1 MPAKAS
7 LFLCI
12 IHTNVESAVVYYTII
27 CLPKHALM
35 AKLFPK
41 SWLLIKSIYLN
52 TEKTVIGN
60 LLLHTENTYEQ
71 AKIKLIFDYAFFYIM
86 LLLSFLFVNMLSQNT
101 VNMIII
107 PMIILDLVVCLLLL
121 KKGISARTV
130 GLFASFSTLILPIL
144 SSLLNNQDLGPKYVL
159 IWVMSILVCYITVN
173 LSTALIWSLILCAYL
188 IAVAWIKINNVV
200 IFVTPGYSSAFQYL
214 ANPFTV
220 GMYLLFFIRALGQYY
235 RNLISMEQMRTAEKQ
250 KQHLSLINQHLTK
263 QFLLVKGFSA
273 SGKTAILKGE
283 TELLESCF
291 IEIEKHCGSA
301 IDYLNDS
308 QAK

>member
-1 MPAKAS
+1 MPVKAS

-12 IHTNVESAVVYYTII
+12 IHTNVESSIVYYTII
-27 CLPKHALM
+27 CLSKHALM
-35 AKLFPK
+35 AKRFPK
-41 SWLLIKSIYLN
+41 GWLFIKNIYRG
-52 TEKTVIGN
+52 TEKAVIGN
-60 LLLHTENTYEQ
+60 MLLYTENTYEQ

-86 LLLSFLFVNMLSQNT
+86 LLLSFLFVNMLSRNT

-107 PMIILDLVVCLLLL
+107 PMIILDLAVCLLLL
-121 KKGISARTV
+121 RKGISARTI
-130 GLFASFSTLILPIL
+130 GLFASFSTLVLPML
-144 SSLLNNQDLGPKYVL
+144 SSFLNNQDIGPKYTL
-159 IWVMSILVCYITVN
+159 IWVMSILICYITVN
-173 LSTALIWSLILCAYL
+173 LFTALFWSLILCAYL
-188 IAVAWIKINNVV
+188 IIVAWIKIKSVI
-200 IFVTPGYSSAFQYL
+200 IFVTPGYSSASQYL

-273 SGKTAILKGE
+273 SGKTAIIKGE
-283 TELLESCF
+283 TELLDSCF
-291 IEIEKHCGSA
+291 SEIEKHCGSA

-308 QAK
+308 QRK